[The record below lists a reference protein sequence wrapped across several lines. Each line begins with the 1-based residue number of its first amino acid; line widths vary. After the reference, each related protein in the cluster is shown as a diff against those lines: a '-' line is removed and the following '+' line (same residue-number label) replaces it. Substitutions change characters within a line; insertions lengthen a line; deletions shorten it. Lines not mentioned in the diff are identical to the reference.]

1 VDEDSNTVYEIFC
14 KWVRSLSRAAEDEAE
29 KEAKK
34 TGNEVQEAVKHELI
48 ISKRGHLLKI
58 YS

>member
-1 VDEDSNTVYEIFC
+1 MDEDSNTVYEIFC
-14 KWVRSLSRAAEDEAE
+14 KWVRSLSRAAEDEAL

-34 TGNEVQEAVKHELI
+34 TGNEAHVAVSHELI

-58 YS
+58 FS